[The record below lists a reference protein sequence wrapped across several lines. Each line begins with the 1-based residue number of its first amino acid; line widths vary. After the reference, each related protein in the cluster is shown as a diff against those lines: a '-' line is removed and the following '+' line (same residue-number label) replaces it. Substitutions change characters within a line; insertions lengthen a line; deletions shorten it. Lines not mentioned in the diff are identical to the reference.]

1 MKTFKQIS
9 EDAGAV
15 AVPGAGLGHAYPKG
29 SRHKQFTDKH
39 VVSTVDHPVAGDNQF
54 NGEGAPK
61 KKKRLADY
69 NYDKTQN
76 QKTPDIDQDKDN
88 EDQMAY
94 EEVIVTDDIEEKDF
108 IEITD
113 DIAEKIADVYEA
125 LDETNRAAFDVLLES
140 DEGFEQI
147 LEFVNEVDFDYEEDE
162 EEEEDE

>member
-15 AVPGAGLGHAYPKG
+15 AVPGAGLGQAYPKG

-39 VVSTVDHPVAGDNQF
+39 VVSTVDHPVAGNNQF
-54 NGEGAPK
+54 NGEGSPK

-76 QKTPDIDQDKDN
+76 KKTPDIDQDNDN

-94 EEVIVTDDIEEKDF
+94 EEVIITDDIEEKDF

-147 LEFVNEVDFDYEEDE
+147 LEFVNEVQFDYEEE
-162 EEEEDE
+162 EGEE